1 LRICFTRLKAR
12 TIPSKEIQKQNGDR
26 AVLFSQFGR
35 QSQGFFPSF
44 QDFVAQFHNG
54 CMAEDPAG

>member
-1 LRICFTRLKAR
+1 LKAR
-12 TIPSKEIQKQNGDR
+12 PTPSKEIQKQNGDR